1 MRGHAAKR
9 KKNSILCRCIN

>member
-9 KKNSILCRCIN
+9 KKSCILCRCIN